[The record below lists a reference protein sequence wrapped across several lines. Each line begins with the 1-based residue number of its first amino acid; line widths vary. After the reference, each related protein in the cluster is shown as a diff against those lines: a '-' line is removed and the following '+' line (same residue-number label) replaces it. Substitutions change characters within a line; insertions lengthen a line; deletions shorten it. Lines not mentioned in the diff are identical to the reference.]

1 MSNEPVSNISIGRL
15 GEEIAEK
22 YLKKRGY
29 EIIERN
35 FRSKRWGEIDLVAIE
50 NDVTVFVEVK
60 TRLSTDYGEPQ
71 EAVTPYKLQTL
82 TRAGQYYKLQHPN
95 TPAALRVDVV
105 AIILNKETGKPSWIR
120 LFRDARW

>member
-1 MSNEPVSNISIGRL
+1 MSNLSLGSL

-22 YLKKRGY
+22 HLKRCGY

-50 NDVTVFVEVK
+50 DETTVFVEVK

-71 EAVTPYKLQTL
+71 EAVTPRKL
-82 TRAGQYYKLQHPN
+82 RALKRSGQYFKLQHPE
-95 TPAALRVDVV
+95 TPEALRIDVV
-105 AIILNKETGKPSWIR
+105 AIILDDKTREPLKIE
-120 LFRDARW
+120 LFKDAR